1 MHMDME
7 RIDAFDFQVNE
18 YPSYNAA
25 KGSDVTC
32 EGYGWRSQWICLN
45 PPLATWS
52 NWKTSFTTFRL
63 KNEGKLI
70 GRFAIYMQPLQH
82 PFSNQMETFF
92 QFIIIGDIL
101 HALI

>member
-32 EGYGWRSQWICLN
+32 EGYG
-45 PPLATWS
+45 
-52 NWKTSFTTFRL
+52 
-63 KNEGKLI
+63 
-70 GRFAIYMQPLQH
+70 
-82 PFSNQMETFF
+82 
-92 QFIIIGDIL
+92 
-101 HALI
+101 